1 MKDINNVHCF
11 FEQSGTFK
19 NEFKK
24 IGFSAFDYDIQNDY
38 GQTDFV
44 MDLFLEI
51 EKCFNGGESVFDT
64 IKTND
69 LIIAFFPCT
78 FFCCMSQMSFNYNY
92 KNYKLL
98 QVHEITE
105 KMIERAK
112 NREKFFIILLKLVS
126 IVKERG
132 FKMVIENP
140 WSINTFLKGNFVKQP
155 DLIDMDR
162 TRRGD
167 CRIKPTA
174 FWFFGFEP
182 KHGFTFQPYKGK
194 IKTHQKS
201 KKSKTPGLCSSE
213 RSMITS
219 DYARNFIYDFILG
232 EKQNIGQLEIF

>member
-1 MKDINNVHCF
+1 MENINAVHCF

-19 NEFKK
+19 KEFQKL
-24 IGFSAFDYDIQNDY
+24 GLPAFDYDIQNQY

-44 MDLFLEI
+44 MDLFKEI
-51 EKCFNGGESVFDT
+51 ENCYMGGGSIFDK
-64 IKTND
+64 INSND

-78 FFCCMSQMSFNYNY
+78 YFCCMSQMSFNYNY

-98 QVHEITE
+98 STHERTE
-105 KMIERAK
+105 KMIKRAH
-112 NREKFFIILLKLVS
+112 NRERFFTILLKLVS
-126 IVKERG
+126 IVLERDL
-132 FKMVIENP
+132 KLIIENP

-155 DLIDMDR
+155 DIVDLDR

-174 FWFFGFEP
+174 FCFFGLEP
-182 KHGFTFQPYKGK
+182 KHGFTFQPYRGP

-201 KKSKTPGLCSSE
+201 KKSSIAGLCSSE

-232 EKQNIGQLEIF
+232 KKQNIGQLEIF